1 MFAVGSIV
9 AAGGV
14 ENRRRGAHIVGMK
27 KAWRIM
33 ARMKQPDNCSRE
45 YFFVQAPNFGAAIDL
60 LQIKRPDLA
69 NAHCENRGEARPEML
84 DWLQVDSDV
93 FSIMV
98 VKP

>member
-1 MFAVGSIV
+1 LWQP
-9 AAGGV
+9 GGV
-14 ENRRRGAHIVGMK
+14 EKGRFRAHIIGMK

-33 ARMKQPDNCSRE
+33 ARMNEPDGCSRE

-84 DWLQVDSDV
+84 DWLQVDADV

>member
-1 MFAVGSIV
+1 
-9 AAGGV
+9 
-14 ENRRRGAHIVGMK
+14 MK

-33 ARMKQPDNCSRE
+33 ARMNEPDGCSRE

-84 DWLQVDSDV
+84 DWLQVDADV